1 MPKKSPASPKATGG
15 VTIKKTTQASSVKVK
30 SKTKAGPAGTAAVK
44 LKTKAE
50 VRAPHEIPISTHLGS
65 KKPKP
70 QEVKLPKVDL
80 DTPPWEASGDPIPV
94 EVQEVPK
101 TKGPTL
107 ADVAA
112 RQSRL
117 NSPINQPTP
126 SVPTGRPL
134 TMQDV
139 FNKYR

>member
-1 MPKKSPASPKATGG
+1 MPKKLPASPKAMSGATA
-15 VTIKKTTQASSVKVK
+15 KKTTQASAAKVK
-30 SKTKAGPAGTAAVK
+30 PKTKAGPAGTAVVK
-44 LKTKAE
+44 VKTKAE
-50 VRAPHEIPISTHLGS
+50 VHAPHEIPISAHLGS

-70 QEVKLPKVDL
+70 QEAKLPKVDL

-101 TKGPTL
+101 PKGPTL

-117 NSPINQPTP
+117 NSPINQPTS

-134 TMQDV
+134 TMKDV
-139 FNKYR
+139 FDKYR

>member
-1 MPKKSPASPKATGG
+1 MPKKSSVLSSSKSG
-15 VTIKKTTQASSVKVK
+15 VTAKKTTQATSVKVK
-30 SKTKAGPAGTAAVK
+30 PKTKAGTAGTAAVK
-44 LKTKAE
+44 VKTKAE
-50 VRAPHEIPISTHLGS
+50 VRAPHEIPISAHLGS

-80 DTPPWEASGDPIPV
+80 DTPPWEASSEPIPV

-101 TKGPTL
+101 SKGPTL

-126 SVPTGRPL
+126 SIPTGRPL
-134 TMQDV
+134 TMKDV
-139 FNKYR
+139 FDKYR

>member
-15 VTIKKTTQASSVKVK
+15 ITAKKATQASSAKVK
-30 SKTKAGPAGTAAVK
+30 SKTKAGTAGTATVK
-44 LKTKAE
+44 VKTKAE
-50 VRAPHEIPISTHLGS
+50 VRAPNEIPISAHLGG

-80 DTPPWEASGDPIPV
+80 NTPPWEASGDPIPV

-101 TKGPTL
+101 SKGPTL

-126 SVPTGRPL
+126 AAPTGRPL
-134 TMQDV
+134 TMKDV